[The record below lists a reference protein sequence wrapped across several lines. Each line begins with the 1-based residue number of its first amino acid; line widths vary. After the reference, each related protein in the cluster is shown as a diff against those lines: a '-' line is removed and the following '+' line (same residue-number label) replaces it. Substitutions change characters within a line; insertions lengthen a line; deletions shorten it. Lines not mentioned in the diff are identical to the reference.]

1 MIDMGEI
8 NLFRIDGESAE
19 KLTAKFV
26 ELEKSLQTLIEKNMD
41 EFFGIRFLAS
51 EYSTGIVHGGRI
63 DSLGIDENN
72 SPVILEYKRSSNEN
86 VINQGLYYLDWLL
99 DHRAEFELLV
109 MKRLGSKVSE
119 KIDWDGARL
128 LCIAGDYNKYDE
140 YAVKQINRNIELI
153 RYRKYDDLLLFE
165 LVNAT
170 QATLNSKSNY
180 VANSNSSDNK
190 YKSVS
195 DYLKD
200 LDGKTAERYQHL
212 KDYIMTLG
220 DDVFEKETKYYI
232 AFKKIKNFVT
242 VTFAPREGLIYL
254 YLKLDPNE
262 YIDHINQYPEMIR
275 NVKDIGHWGTG
286 DIEVKVRS
294 DEDLDVAKQ
303 LILESYEMN

>member
-1 MIDMGEI
+1 M
-8 NLFRIDGESAE
+8 
-19 KLTAKFV
+19 KLT
-26 ELEKSLQTLIEKNMD
+26 Q
-41 EFFGIRFLAS
+41 
-51 EYSTGIVHGGRI
+51 
-63 DSLGIDENN
+63 
-72 SPVILEYKRSSNEN
+72 
-86 VINQGLYYLDWLL
+86 
-99 DHRAEFELLV
+99 
-109 MKRLGSKVSE
+109 
-119 KIDWDGARL
+119 
-128 LCIAGDYNKYDE
+128 
-140 YAVKQINRNIELI
+140 
-153 RYRKYDDLLLFE
+153 

-170 QATLNSKSNY
+170 QATLNSESNY

-242 VTFAPREGLIYL
+242 VTFAPREGLIYF

-262 YIDHINQYPEMIR
+262 YINHINQYPEMIR

-294 DEDLDVAKQ
+294 DKDLDVAKQ